1 MKQRLC
7 LVLMIFVLIA
17 CNERKSN
24 KAFDDGQ
31 ISKSQELISVLNERK
46 EKGIML
52 GHQDALA
59 YGSMWYGEKGRSD
72 VKSVCGDYPA
82 VVGWDI
88 ANVELGLA
96 LNVDSVQFQ
105 KITEY
110 IQLTNEMGGV
120 STISWTADNPVE
132 DSTMQNSVSAIL
144 TQKKYRDKYRS
155 YLDNLSSFFA
165 GLKDKDGNLIPVVFR
180 PFHNPNV
187 TTYWWCINNCT
198 ATEYKSL
205 WRMTVDYF
213 RKEKRLDNLVFA
225 LSLYNP
231 LSSDAILNFYPGD
244 AYVDII
250 GSNLYLEQGNDPFGK
265 LYTENLSNTLQ
276 AITEVSNQK
285 HKIPALT
292 DTGMEGIK
300 IPNFFSELVYPVI
313 SEYPISYIL
322 FGKNAWNVENYYH
335 IPIPGHPASEDFL
348 KFVEIPRILTCNKL
362 ENKG

>member
-1 MKQRLC
+1 MKQRFC
-7 LVLMIFVLIA
+7 LVLMIFTFIA
-17 CNERKSN
+17 CNEKKSN
-24 KAFDDGQ
+24 EMFDEM
-31 ISKSQELISVLNERK
+31 SKSQELISVLDERK
-46 EKGIML
+46 AKGIML

-96 LNVDSVQFQ
+96 LNADSVQFR

-120 STISWTADNPVE
+120 STITWTVENPVK
-132 DSTMQNSVSAIL
+132 DNVQNSVSAIL
-144 TQKKYRDKYRS
+144 TQKKYRDKFIS
-155 YLDNLSSFFA
+155 YVDNLSSFLA

-187 TTYWWCINNCT
+187 ETETYWWNINNCS
-198 ATEYKSL
+198 ANEYKSL
-205 WRMTVDYF
+205 WRMTVDYL
-213 RKEKRLDNLVFA
+213 RKEKKLDNLVFA
-225 LSLYNP
+225 MSLYCP
-231 LSSDAILNFYPGD
+231 LSTEAVLNLYPGD
-244 AYVDII
+244 EYVDII
-250 GSNLYLEQGNDPFGK
+250 GSNLYLDQASDPHGEF
-265 LYTENLSNTLQ
+265 YVRNLSTTL
-276 AITEVSNQK
+276 AVITEVSNQK
-285 HKIPALT
+285 NKIPALT

-300 IPNFFSELVYPVI
+300 IPIFFSELVYPVI
-313 SEYPISYIL
+313 SEYMISYIL
-322 FGKNAWNVENYYH
+322 FGKNAWNIENYYH

>member
-7 LVLMIFVLIA
+7 LVLMIFALIA
-17 CNERKSN
+17 CNEQKSSKMLDDSKRS
-24 KAFDDGQ
+24 KA
-31 ISKSQELISVLNERK
+31 QELVSVLNVRK
-46 EKGIML
+46 AKGIML

-88 ANVELGLA
+88 ANVELGEA
-96 LNVDSVQFQ
+96 LNIDSVKFQ
-105 KITEY
+105 TIVEY
-110 IQLTNEMGGV
+110 IQITNEMGGV
-120 STISWTADNPVE
+120 STISWTARNPVE
-132 DSTMQNSVSAIL
+132 DSAVQDPVSAIL
-144 TQKKYRDKYRS
+144 TQKKYKDKYVS
-155 YLDNLSSFFA
+155 YLDKLAAFFID
-165 GLKDKDGNLIPVVFR
+165 LKDKEGNHIPVIFR

-187 TTYWWCINNCT
+187 ETYWWNINNCT
-198 ATEYKSL
+198 TAEYKKL
-205 WRMTVDYF
+205 WQMTVDYL
-213 RKEKRLDNLVFA
+213 RKMKKVDNLVFA

-231 LSSDAILNFYPGD
+231 LSTEEILNCYPGD
-244 AYVDII
+244 EYVDII
-250 GSNLYLEQGNDPFGK
+250 GSDLYLEQANDPMGK
-265 LYTENLSNTLQ
+265 MYVENLNKTL
-276 AITEVSNQK
+276 AVITDVSDKKN
-285 HKIPALT
+285 KIPALT

-322 FGKNAWNVENYYH
+322 FGKNAWNIENYYH

-362 ENKG
+362 DNKG